1 MNNDRWEVSEV
12 WYDYSWQCWVVTAFD
27 YDGNIVGE
35 SDYSA
40 LKDDAID
47 TAEMYLQ
54 SERCDSITIYGKNE
68 LVQRT
73 IRR

>member
-1 MNNDRWEVSEV
+1 MSNDRWEVSEV
-12 WYDYSWQCWVVTAFD
+12 WYDDSEECWVVTAFD
-27 YDGNIVGE
+27 YDGNIVGDC
-35 SDYSA
+35 DYSE